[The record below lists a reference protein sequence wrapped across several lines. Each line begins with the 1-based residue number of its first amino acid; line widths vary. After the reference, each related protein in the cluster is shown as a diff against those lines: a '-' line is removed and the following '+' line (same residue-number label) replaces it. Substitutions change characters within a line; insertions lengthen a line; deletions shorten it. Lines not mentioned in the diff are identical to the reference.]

1 MVQFTFNNLNPHE
14 RKISPNTKKGG
25 ITSKELIIDLN
36 GEIWKAIE
44 EFPNYEISNFGR
56 VKNLSLNKIMTNC
69 LDEDGYHI
77 LGLRKNTKRTTKKV
91 HRLVAIAFIPNPNNL
106 PYVNHIDHNRINNK
120 VENLEWSSIK
130 DNTSEAFRDKS
141 ILSKAVTAKINGQ
154 IIEFETIAEA
164 ANYFGISRWSVRYK
178 CNHNVPMKIGKDWV
192 EFKWK

>member
-1 MVQFTFNNLNPHE
+1 MVQLIFNKLNPHK

-25 ITSKELIIDLN
+25 ITSKEPIINLD
-36 GEIWKAIE
+36 GEIWKVIE

-77 LGLRKNTKRTTKKV
+77 LGLRKDNKRTTRKV

-141 ILSKAVTAKINGQ
+141 TLSKAVIAKTNNQ

-164 ANYFGISRWSVRYK
+164 ANHFGITRWSVRYK

-192 EFKWK
+192 EFQWK